1 MPHPTLLSL
10 QLHRSVAIPGP
21 LSPHPTN
28 SPDLQPKSKTYDS
41 RYSPLVTHESTS
53 LPIRSLSSA
62 ERTGCSIFSTGSMA
76 VCTRNGSVGCLCMLD
91 FWTRGDRGA
100 SWDRWT
106 RRWAL
111 RRGQRRRQVL
121 CLSCPRHLR
130 AIVLGYHGEPQP
142 CLYWRA
148 GLAAVELQ
156 TGVHRSASYE
166 VGLWPKLSLCS
177 KDLMKIYMSVE
188 E

>member
-76 VCTRNGSVGCLCMLD
+76 VCTWKGSVGCLCMLD
-91 FWTRGDRGA
+91 LWTRGDRGA

-106 RRWAL
+106 RRCGVRLRLWARTCSTPESSARL
-111 RRGQRRRQVL
+111 ACESSWPRWRGT
-121 CLSCPRHLR
+121 
-130 AIVLGYHGEPQP
+130 
-142 CLYWRA
+142 
-148 GLAAVELQ
+148 AVSLQ
-156 TGVHRSASYE
+156 
-166 VGLWPKLSLCS
+166 
-177 KDLMKIYMSVE
+177 
-188 E
+188 